1 MTDSC
6 MELKNIQYNT
16 MLKKG
21 HNLTPTINSSVY
33 TEINSFL
40 NEEMKLNL
48 NKSWIQLDNTNK
60 LKKLYTF
67 AEEYCKKHEIND
79 VKILKLYLK
88 NCLIKKRLQYDK
100 EIIYDNLKQ
109 TISEI
114 PNLQLKNKKFSMK
127 RGEKKSSI
135 LKCLTPAKKTKKNN
149 KIDTN

>member
-67 AEEYCKKHEIND
+67 AEEYCKKNEIND
-79 VKILKLYLK
+79 CRSRYQFAQFSADVLLA
-88 NCLIKKRLQYDK
+88 NTCEDERSFDTFVNSSHNTRLN
-100 EIIYDNLKQ
+100 IAA
-109 TISEI
+109 T
-114 PNLQLKNKKFSMK
+114 NK
-127 RGEKKSSI
+127 
-135 LKCLTPAKKTKKNN
+135 
-149 KIDTN
+149 DTNQ